1 MIKSI
6 IEKNLLDKVEETADI
21 ILKRKIDLQFI
32 LDEYWNNNLLDDFE
46 ELAFTAKY
54 IEGLKRVLRK
64 GGDFQ
69 EIENLDYIKKDMR
82 ENMEKVIEQIRSILL
97 NAPDDKKMYFEET
110 YLILSASGFQN
121 LNELIS
127 DLEQV
132 KKYMNFQ
139 KRKN

>member
-54 IEGLKRVLRK
+54 IEGLKRVLKK

-69 EIENLDYIKKDMR
+69 EIENLDYIKKDLG

-110 YLILSASGFQN
+110 YLMLSASGFQN

-132 KKYMNFQ
+132 KKYLNFQ
-139 KRKN
+139 N